1 MSTVLENYWG
11 ACAPSDPQLSPAW
24 SGVYRSGLLLPPA
37 ALLSNKT
44 HSSGD
49 AAGTRSSVGNRP
61 QGQMSGLAPGVG
73 GCAEEI
79 AQFRAQLQK
88 CYHTE
93 SILRAQLIVEW
104 TPKEHSRTSQTWE
117 RRMRSCV
124 RRSAGTASGA
134 PPLLGRN
141 PGGRREKG
149 RGENL
154 LAFLLGL
161 GVRWLATSSS
171 MLRVDSSPTAT
182 AALGVRVPPCDHM
195 HRLRKRVTN
204 VSVHRFE
211 SGHNWI
217 RIQTINFY
225 LYGAKSHPKT
235 SQGALDNQ
243 KKTNSLLNE

>member
-1 MSTVLENYWG
+1 M
-11 ACAPSDPQLSPAW
+11 
-24 SGVYRSGLLLPPA
+24 
-37 ALLSNKT
+37 
-44 HSSGD
+44 
-49 AAGTRSSVGNRP
+49 
-61 QGQMSGLAPGVG
+61 
-73 GCAEEI
+73 
-79 AQFRAQLQK
+79 
-88 CYHTE
+88 
-93 SILRAQLIVEW
+93 EW

-124 RRSAGTASGA
+124 RRSAGTARGA

-141 PGGRREKG
+141 PEGRWEKG
-149 RGENL
+149 LGENL

-161 GVRWLATSSS
+161 GVRWLATSAS

-243 KKTNSLLNE
+243 KKTNSLIDWMNKKRLYLSAKRCHLPRCSWPPHLASLSPCPWCSWSPAASEAWACPAWWHNLFWVCQPPNQAWLK

>member
-1 MSTVLENYWG
+1 ML
-11 ACAPSDPQLSPAW
+11 P
-24 SGVYRSGLLLPPA
+24 YRV
-37 ALLSNKT
+37 N
-44 HSSGD
+44 
-49 AAGTRSSVGNRP
+49 
-61 QGQMSGLAPGVG
+61 
-73 GCAEEI
+73 
-79 AQFRAQLQK
+79 FRVQP
-88 CYHTE
+88 
-93 SILRAQLIVEW
+93 IVEW
-104 TPKEHSRTSQTWE
+104 TPEEHSRTSQTWE

-141 PGGRREKG
+141 PEGRREKG
-149 RGENL
+149 RGENF

-161 GVRWLATSSS
+161 GVRWLATSAS

-182 AALGVRVPPCDHM
+182 AALGVRVPPCDQM

-217 RIQTINFY
+217 TIQTINFY

-235 SQGALDNQ
+235 SQSALDNQ
-243 KKTNSLLNE
+243 KKANSLLNESKETLPVSQTLPSAAMFMATTSGISFTMSMMLLKPSCFRGMGWPSMVT